1 MEQYLTEQ
9 YLARIGYA
17 SGLEQQIP
25 EPDPIPR
32 PDVRLTTIEE
42 VQAKILYQLE
52 EQHSAQQQTPPTIS
66 SRPANQTRMPDLR
79 EEAIPSIHPGT
90 PSTTFVRGTEASYP
104 PLEPSHD
111 YKYPLPKT
119 KTKILVG
126 LHSELER
133 RQNICLGIE
142 RQIEACHEEIR
153 THPSKQKKIE
163 KEHEKRIAESVKPE
177 RDEKQMAVDAEKR
190 KDAKTAEEAEFEEM
204 RDIYLQYDRKIIGV
218 PNAESV
224 DALFVVIAN
233 TEHHLQKAEEA
244 KRAAKRRVAKLE
256 EKLCKARCAMFEIE
270 DEIEEVENG
279 AMAQDARESK
289 VGESRFESHKEG
301 KGKGEPRRRKRVKH
315 RQQGKGEGGDEKVGR
330 RRKRRTNTSGKAGKI
345 ILDTAS

>member
-1 MEQYLTEQ
+1 MTKQ

-17 SGLEQQIP
+17 SGSEQQIL

-32 PDVRLTTIEE
+32 PDVRLATIEE
-42 VQAKILYQLE
+42 VQAKILSQLR
-52 EQHSAQQQTPPTIS
+52 EQHSAQQQAPPTIS

-90 PSTTFVRGTEASYP
+90 PSTTFMRRTKASYP
-104 PLEPSHD
+104 PLEPSHGH
-111 YKYPLPKT
+111 KSPSPKT
-119 KTKILVG
+119 KTEILVG

-142 RQIEACHEEIR
+142 RQIEVCHKKIR
-153 THPSKQKKIE
+153 THSSKQKKIE

-177 RDEKQMAVDAEKR
+177 HDEKPTAVDAEER

-204 RDIYLQYDRKIIGV
+204 KDIYLQYDREIIGV
-218 PNAESV
+218 SNAESV
-224 DALFVVIAN
+224 DAFFVVIAN

-244 KRAAKRRVAKLE
+244 KRAAKRQEAKLE
-256 EKLCKARCAMFEIE
+256 EKLYKARCAMFEIE

-289 VGESRFESHKEG
+289 MGESRFEGHKEG
-301 KGKGEPRRRKRVKH
+301 KGKGKPRRRKGVKH

-330 RRKRRTNTSGKAGKI
+330 RRKRWTNASGKAGKI
-345 ILDTAS
+345 SPDTAF